1 LPTETRYIQQLT
13 SQSAIRAIR
22 VHRKKIRT
30 EMSSSGLSKFIR
42 LGQQADPVILNALKS
57 GAPAEFRP
65 ALNYHFEVAGKRM
78 RAAMVVLSCA
88 AAGGRIER
96 AIKPAAV
103 VEMIHNYSLVMDD
116 LIDRGEVRRGR
127 PTVRVVM
134 GDSTAL
140 LVAMFYR
147 EILDDLIE
155 HSPASRK
162 IRKTAVKAMK
172 EIIDGER
179 LDLLLEQAGRTDPY
193 LIRNRISNPTFKTYL
208 EMVGEKTASLFK
220 TAGEIGAYA
229 AGAQTRVVNALGSYG
244 WRAGL
249 AFQIMDDVLDI
260 CGEKTGKQQAKD
272 IIEHKLGNA
281 VILVAM
287 RYLSPEDRR
296 ALKKIIGSGRVS
308 SRMVT
313 KAKKLVNKTPAAE
326 ECKEVAMKYLE
337 DAKNSLSVLRP
348 SPFRD
353 SLSDLADQI
362 VLRSY

>member
-1 LPTETRYIQQLT
+1 MR
-13 SQSAIRAIR
+13 
-22 VHRKKIRT
+22 
-30 EMSSSGLSKFIR
+30 SSGLSRFIR
-42 LGQQADPVILNALKS
+42 LGQQTDPVILDALKR
-57 GAPAEFRP
+57 GAPQEFRP
-65 ALNYHFEVAGKRM
+65 ALSYHFEVAGKRM

-88 AAGGRIER
+88 AAGGQVER

-134 GDSTAL
+134 GDSIAL

-155 HSPASRK
+155 DSPASDK
-162 IRKTAVKAMK
+162 IRKTAVNAMK

-179 LDLLLEQAGRTDPY
+179 LDLLLEQAGRNDPY

-208 EMVGEKTASLFK
+208 DMIGKKTASLFK
-220 TAGEIGAYA
+220 TAGRIGAYA
-229 AGAQTRVVNALGSYG
+229 ADAETRVVNSLGSFG
-244 WRAGL
+244 WKAGL
-249 AFQIMDDVLDI
+249 AFQIMDDVLDV

-287 RYLSPEDRR
+287 RYLSPKDRQV
-296 ALKKIIGSGRVS
+296 LKKIIGSELVS
-308 SRMVT
+308 SQMVAKT
-313 KAKKLVNKTPAAE
+313 KKLVSKTPAEE
-326 ECKEVAMKYLE
+326 ECKEIAMKYLE
-337 DAKNSLSVLRP
+337 DAKTSLSVLRQ

-353 SLSDLADQI
+353 ALSDLADQI
-362 VLRSY
+362 VARSY